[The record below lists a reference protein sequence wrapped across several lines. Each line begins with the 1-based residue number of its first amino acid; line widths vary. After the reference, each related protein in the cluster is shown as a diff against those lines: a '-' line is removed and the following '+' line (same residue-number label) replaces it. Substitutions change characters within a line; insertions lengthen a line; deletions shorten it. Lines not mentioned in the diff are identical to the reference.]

1 MLTATLDVETDEE
14 TARFTLTVTNEGD
27 DPVSLTF
34 ADGQRADFVVRD
46 AESGVERWRWSAG
59 RMFPQMLGSEAV
71 APGASLAY
79 EAEWT
84 ADASGSFVCR
94 GELVDTDESAA
105 AEESF
110 AV

>member
-1 MLTATLDVETDEE
+1 
-14 TARFTLTVTNEGD
+14 
-27 DPVSLTF
+27 
-34 ADGQRADFVVRD
+34 
-46 AESGVERWRWSAG
+46 
-59 RMFPQMLGSEAV
+59 MFPQMLGSEAV

-84 ADASGSFVCR
+84 TDESGSFVCR